1 MKIND
6 KYYDISFDR
15 FSRQSKV
22 YDVIDSLRK
31 KNQKFKILDVGGYK
45 GLTGALHVNDD
56 VTVLDVYDV
65 KEKNYIKGDGL
76 NMPFKDG
83 EFDFVV
89 SFDVF
94 EHIPKKN
101 REKFI
106 IESSRVAKIALITA
120 APIGTKENESAEN
133 YLNEIHKKLYKKDH
147 IWLKEHIE
155 YGIPGPSLARDLMTE
170 LNLKVLIAGSNDT
183 VLWTLMQS
191 AVFINAKFDK
201 GQQSLTKL
209 NRLYNHIAYNDGTM
223 NPDESYRHIVFGFKD
238 YLQSKKAEEFLN
250 KHDEVISLQNKVD
263 IAYELNLHYIN
274 TLFEYTKSYEE
285 LYKLFVDKIKEKEV
299 LQKTI
304 DSLIKENDHLKTSIE
319 YRLRNRI
326 GHKKTMKKE

>member
-6 KYYDISFDR
+6 KHYDISFDR

-45 GLTGALHVNDD
+45 GLTSSLHVNDD
-56 VTVLDVYDV
+56 VTVLDIYDV

-76 NMPFKDG
+76 NMPFEDG
-83 EFDFVV
+83 EYDFVV

-101 REKFI
+101 RQKFI
-106 IESSRVAKIALITA
+106 EESSRVAKIAVITA

-133 YLNEIHKKLYKKDH
+133 YLNEIHKQLYKQEH

-155 YGIPGPSLARDLMTE
+155 YGIPGPSLARDLMTD
-170 LNLKVLIAGSNDT
+170 LNLKVLVAGSNDT

-201 GQQSLTKL
+201 GQKSLTKL
-209 NRLYNHIAYNDGTM
+209 NRLYNHIAYNDGTK

-238 YLQSKKAEEFLN
+238 DAYSVKAEKFLN
-250 KHDEVISLQNKVD
+250 QHNEVISLQNKVD
-263 IAYELNLHYIN
+263 IAYEINKHYIN
-274 TLFEYTKSYEE
+274 TLFEYTKSYEA
-285 LYKLFVDKIKEKEV
+285 LYKMFTDKIKEKET
-299 LQKTI
+299 LQQTI
-304 DSLIKENDHLKTSIE
+304 DGLSKENAELKKSGLN
-319 YRLRNRI
+319 RLRQIVSR
-326 GHKKTMKKE
+326 KKNGDNK